1 MEKYVS
7 SSPLKKDFFTRL
19 KTAYAS
25 LSVSEKKVGKFILS
39 YPSRV
44 VEMSLAEVARESSV
58 SDATAMRFSRS
69 IGYRGWLELK
79 IALIRSLPESIGDE
93 TIGESPFRAIIRKS
107 KEALDETAMAF
118 DEDTFERGMDLLQN
132 AGKVLITGSGTS
144 GPIAHELYNRLFR
157 LGINCTVASDVML
170 QIMHAALLS
179 EKDLLFVISQSGA
192 SDMVMRAV
200 EVAKRSYVPVM
211 TITGN
216 ALTELAKASDV
227 LLLSVCH
234 EPNPETVASRIAQ
247 HAIVQAIYLSLSRRL
262 GDRGRRLEDGIWDA
276 FFPEA

>member
-1 MEKYVS
+1 
-7 SSPLKKDFFTRL
+7 
-19 KTAYAS
+19 
-25 LSVSEKKVGKFILS
+25 
-39 YPSRV
+39 
-44 VEMSLAEVARESSV
+44 MSLAEVARESSV

-79 IALIRSLPESIGDE
+79 IALIRSLPESVGDE
-93 TIGESPFRAIIRKS
+93 AIEESPFRAIIRKS

-118 DEDTFERGMDLLQN
+118 DEDSFERGMDLLQN

-200 EVAKRSYVPVM
+200 EVAKRSSVPVM

-234 EPNPETVASRIAQ
+234 EQNPETVASRIAQ

-262 GDRGRRLEDGIWDA
+262 GERGRRLEDGIWDA